1 MVAHSPAL
9 IESKGYNIINVQFSL
24 SPRQIVEYLVRL
36 YLVEQLPDDR
46 QPIFRPTVAEERDG
60 VELEPRERVPVF
72 GFGGFTELS
81 SVSTCR
87 AVPLVMQDIIAS
99 LKPRRS

>member
-9 IESKGYNIINVQFSL
+9 IESKGYNIVNVQLAFR
-24 SPRQIVEYLVRL
+24 PRQIVEYLVRF
-36 YLVEQLPDDR
+36 YLVEQLPDNSQVVVD
-46 QPIFRPTVAEERDG
+46 FTVAEERDC

-87 AVPLVMQDIIAS
+87 AVPLDMHDMIAS
-99 LKPRRS
+99 LKARRS